1 MFNINI
7 RATLIEGVRAM
18 CMNVWNLNAA
28 PRRGWLACRDRE
40 SEDRIRIR
48 GWCAL
53 RSVVMRERV
62 RA

>member
-28 PRRGWLACRDRE
+28 PCRGIGKA
-40 SEDRIRIR
+40 RIGYGYVGGAR
-48 GWCAL
+48 CVL
-53 RSVVMRERV
+53 R
-62 RA
+62 